1 MVGEG
6 AVSESTIRFDLVDHV
21 FVIVH
26 ADAPPAEEDWKRM
39 ALVRN
44 ANKAKIRGNLVIAP
58 PRASI
63 NAAQRADV
71 AAFMK
76 STGSSVAVVTD
87 SALIRGVAM
96 AVAFLG
102 VQVRAFS
109 PAELERALSF
119 LAVPPSRGAEVVR
132 RVEILKGQL
141 ATLPRSP
148 S

>member
-1 MVGEG
+1 MPLVGAG
-6 AVSESTIRFDLVDHV
+6 AVTESTIRFDIVDHV

-26 ADAPPAEEDWKRM
+26 ADVPPADEDWKRM
-39 ALVRN
+39 VLVRN
-44 ANKAKIRGNLVIAP
+44 ANKSKIRGNLVIAP

-76 STGSSVAVVTD
+76 GTGISIAVVTD

-109 PAELERALSF
+109 PAQLESALSF
-119 LAVPPSRGAEVVR
+119 LVVPPSRQGEIVR
-132 RVEILKGQL
+132 RVERLKGQL
-141 ATLPRSP
+141 ASLPR
-148 S
+148 